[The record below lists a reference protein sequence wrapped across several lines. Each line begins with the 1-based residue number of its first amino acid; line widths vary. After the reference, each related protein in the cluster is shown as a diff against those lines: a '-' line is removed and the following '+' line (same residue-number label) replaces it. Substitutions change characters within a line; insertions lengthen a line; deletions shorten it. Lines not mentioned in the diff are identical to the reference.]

1 MAESGPYHC
10 LQAQRGTRRFRR
22 LAWMIGL
29 ATTCVV
35 ADALVTDA
43 NAQQQL
49 RLSRSSVDVDW
60 SVIDELDNAG
70 PARLVP
76 GTRTRSRATPT
87 AATTAPAPAP
97 RTTASTTRPAT
108 ASTEKAEKR
117 GKT

>member
-1 MAESGPYHC
+1 MADSGPNHY
-10 LQAQRGTRRFRR
+10 LQAQRETRRFRR

-29 ATTCVV
+29 ATTCLV
-35 ADALVTDA
+35 ADGLMTEVS
-43 NAQQQL
+43 AQQQL

-76 GTRTRSRATPT
+76 GARARSRATPT

-97 RTTASTTRPAT
+97 RTTA
-108 ASTEKAEKR
+108 
-117 GKT
+117 